1 MSNRDVVI
9 ELVKRLPEDASLH
22 EFAREIALLAGIQT
36 AREEAERGEGVP
48 AENAFQLTDKW
59 VSE

>member
-1 MSNRDVVI
+1 MEDF
-9 ELVKRLPEDASLH
+9 VKKLPEDASRH

-36 AREEAERGEGVP
+36 AREEAERGDGVP
-48 AENAFQLTDKW
+48 ADKAFQLIDKW